1 MTSGKKE
8 LEVPGKRMPQNDNR
22 LEDCAIV
29 ARASLAHGQ
38 PDHLCVGEPGGHLNN
53 ASLFF
58 WQSTISAAFRR
69 TIHGGFFDAA
79 KSISLYRL
87 HGPS

>member
-38 PDHLCVGEPGGHLNN
+38 PDHLCIGELGG
-53 ASLFF
+53 
-58 WQSTISAAFRR
+58 I
-69 TIHGGFFDAA
+69 
-79 KSISLYRL
+79 
-87 HGPS
+87 